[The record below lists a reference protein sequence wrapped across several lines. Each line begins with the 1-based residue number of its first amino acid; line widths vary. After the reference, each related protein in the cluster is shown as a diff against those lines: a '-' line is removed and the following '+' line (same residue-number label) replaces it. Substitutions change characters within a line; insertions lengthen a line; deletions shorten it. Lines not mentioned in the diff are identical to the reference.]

1 MGFSSITP
9 LKLFLFH
16 LFSNLQ
22 AYTPVNNFTINCGST
37 GTSYDGETTWTGDTA
52 SMFLSHQDNTISANP
67 TPPQSNS
74 TLQLPYTTA
83 RISRSQFNY
92 SFPVTPGSYFL
103 RLFFYPASYPSFP
116 STQISFTV
124 HCNHFTLFY
133 GFSTDEDDT
142 ETIFREYVVN
152 VDNGE
157 TLNLSFT
164 PSQPNSH
171 ALINGIQVFSIPTDL
186 YYTSPH
192 HAGFKLVGTHTLYRV
207 TSDTALHAQYRLK
220 VGQGISP
227 PKNTGLFR
235 NLVDGDEHYLIKE
248 KNPNNDDLAGDVD
261 GKRNIT
267 LHHGLVAPKVLHRTE
282 PITKRSLKLTWDFPV
297 DSGFYYLV
305 RLHFCELD
313 QNIGDRVFCIY
324 IGSDLAE
331 DHADVMRWS
340 NQRKGLAVQRNFVVL
355 IPQKDSQEKVNLSLQ
370 LHPYLNSSNPCLNGL
385 EIFKISD
392 SNNLA
397 GGIAVGERRSVL
409 SVEKK
414 RNKLKIII
422 AGMVFVSVS
431 FVGFVVVWCARSML
445 IPPSF
450 STNAH
455 EMSTNAH
462 ELSANTLICRR
473 FYLLEIKAA
482 TNNFDDASV
491 VGVGGFGHVYRG
503 FIRRIFIPVAIKRH
517 KPGSKQGSEEFLNEI
532 EMLSQLR
539 HRNIVPLIGYCNSNK
554 EMILVYNFM
563 ARGNLREHL
572 YNSDKPP
579 LPWKRRLQICID
591 AAHALHYLHCC
602 AQTYTI
608 IHSDVKTTNILLDE
622 EWVAK
627 VSDFGLSRIGPTGDS
642 KSNVCTT
649 PVKGSF
655 GYIDPEYYK
664 RQHLTE
670 KSDVYSFG
678 VVLFEVLCA
687 RPPLIRTAEPREES
701 LGNWVRYCYQNGTMA
716 QILDPTL
723 KGKIA
728 LKCFIMFCEIG
739 LSCLSDIGEQRPS
752 MNDVVGMLIYA
763 LQLQESADISEAN
776 SDSQNPLS
784 S

>member
-1 MGFSSITP
+1 MRFSSITA
-9 LKLFLFH
+9 LKLFLLH
-16 LFSNLQ
+16 LFTLFTNVQ

-52 SMFLSHQDNTISANP
+52 SMFLSHQDSTVSANP

-83 RISRSQFNY
+83 RLSRSQFNY

-116 STQISFTV
+116 STQASFTV

-220 VGQGISP
+220 VGVQGISP
-227 PKNTGLFR
+227 PKDT
-235 NLVDGDEHYLIKE
+235 
-248 KNPNNDDLAGDVD
+248 GDVD

-267 LHHGLVAPKVLHRTE
+267 LHHGSVAPKGLYRTE
-282 PITKRSLKLTWDFPV
+282 PITKRPLKLTWDFPV

-313 QNIGDRVFCIY
+313 QNITNIGDRVFCVY

-331 DHADVMRWS
+331 DHADVLRWS
-340 NQRKGLAVQRNFVVL
+340 NQLKGLAVQRNFVVL
-355 IPQKDSQEKVNLSLQ
+355 IPKNDTQEKVNLSLQ

-397 GGIAVGERRSVL
+397 GPNAQNGIAVEERRNGMAVGKRRKVL
-409 SVEKK
+409 SVEKR
-414 RNKLKIII
+414 RNKHKISI
-422 AGMVFVSVS
+422 AGMVFVLVSVS
-431 FVGFVVVWCARSML
+431 SVGFVFRWARSMFN
-445 IPPSF
+445 PRSF

-455 EMSTNAH
+455 KLSTNAH
-462 ELSANTLICRR
+462 QQSTDAEELSVNTLICLR
-473 FYLLEIKAA
+473 FSLVEIKAA

-503 FIRRIFIPVAIKRH
+503 FIRRIFFP
-517 KPGSKQGSEEFLNEI
+517 
-532 EMLSQLR
+532 
-539 HRNIVPLIGYCNSNK
+539 
-554 EMILVYNFM
+554 
-563 ARGNLREHL
+563 
-572 YNSDKPP
+572 
-579 LPWKRRLQICID
+579 
-591 AAHALHYLHCC
+591 
-602 AQTYTI
+602 
-608 IHSDVKTTNILLDE
+608 
-622 EWVAK
+622 
-627 VSDFGLSRIGPTGDS
+627 
-642 KSNVCTT
+642 
-649 PVKGSF
+649 
-655 GYIDPEYYK
+655 
-664 RQHLTE
+664 
-670 KSDVYSFG
+670 
-678 VVLFEVLCA
+678 
-687 RPPLIRTAEPREES
+687 
-701 LGNWVRYCYQNGTMA
+701 
-716 QILDPTL
+716 ILDPTL

-728 LKCFIMFCEIG
+728 PNCFRVFCQIG
-739 LSCLSDIGEQRPS
+739 LSCLSEIGSQRPS
-752 MNDVVGMLIYA
+752 MNDVVWMLKNA
-763 LQLQESADISEAN
+763 LKLQESADITEAHSN
-776 SDSQNPLS
+776 SQNPLS